1 MYKFIFPILF
11 LFSLNVSA
19 NDHEKIKAKCN
30 LISSLSVV
38 YMLDL
43 KEMEGVQ
50 VDSINY
56 RDPLKKMTSSIY
68 ERMGESNIDEDFIYI
83 VSQAAIN
90 GNELWKEVK
99 VSNNKEKEISI
110 MTSVN
115 KLACMYKHKLTL
127 DDIQK
132 LRD

>member
-19 NDHEKIKAKCN
+19 NDNEKIKAKCN